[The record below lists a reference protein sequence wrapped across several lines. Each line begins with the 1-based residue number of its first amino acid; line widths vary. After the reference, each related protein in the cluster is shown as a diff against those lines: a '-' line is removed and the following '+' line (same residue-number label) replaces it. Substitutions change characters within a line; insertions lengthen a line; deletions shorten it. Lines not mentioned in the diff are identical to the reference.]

1 VTGESDPALQRVNP
15 SGGGAPAVPSLLARR
30 IGQRIFSRVLTL
42 ARPRGRALTLTPEE
56 VAAALRH
63 LPGFVWLDTSG
74 CCPEADRDGAVSLFA
89 ACPLSVLRGHISDT
103 APLEEALASLAGNGG
118 AVDWGLPLCG
128 LIGAIDYD
136 GSYVFGNYSQLVIYR
151 HQTGEWY
158 GTGDLLSL
166 ARPGEL
172 PAMPQPLEFL
182 PEMPRGEF
190 CRRVERA
197 QEYIT
202 AGDIYQVNLAHR
214 FSAAWPQEADPF
226 AFYLRLREASPAPHA
241 AYLSFDGRTVLSS
254 SPESFLKMS
263 GSVIRTRPVKG
274 TRPRF
279 SDPVADERS
288 LRELITSSKERAEL
302 VMITDLLRS
311 DLGMVCEYGSVRVT
325 GLLQP
330 ETYGQVHHL
339 VSTVQGMLRPDVSHA
354 AALAACFPGGSITG
368 APKKR
373 AREIIRELEPVPRGL
388 YTGAIGFLGAN
399 GESHFSIAIRT
410 VTVEQ
415 DVASFHSGA
424 GIVADSVPEME
435 WEETLHKAAGILAA
449 AHG

>member
-1 VTGESDPALQRVNP
+1 M
-15 SGGGAPAVPSLLARR
+15 
-30 IGQRIFSRVLTL
+30 LTL
-42 ARPRGRALTLTPEE
+42 ARPQRRALTLTPEE
-56 VAAALRH
+56 AAAALRH

-74 CCPEADRDGAVSLFA
+74 CCPEADRDGAVSLLA
-89 ACPLSVLRGHISDT
+89 ACPLRVLRGHISDT
-103 APLEEALASLAGNGG
+103 APLEKALASLAGNGG
-118 AVDWGLPLCG
+118 TVDWGLPLCG
-128 LIGAIDYD
+128 LIGAVDYD
-136 GSYVFGNYSQLVIYR
+136 GRYVFGLYSQVVIYR
-151 HQTGEWY
+151 HRTAEWFE
-158 GTGDLLSL
+158 TGDLLSL
-166 ARPGEL
+166 AQQGEL
-172 PAMPQPLEFL
+172 PAMPHPLEFL
-182 PEMPRGEF
+182 TEIPPEEF
-190 CRRVERA
+190 CRRVEQA
-197 QEYIT
+197 QEYIA

-214 FSAAWPQEADPF
+214 FSAAWPPGVDPF

-241 AYLSFDGRTVLSS
+241 AYLSLDGRTVLSS

-302 VMITDLLRS
+302 VMITDLLRN

-339 VSTVQGMLRPDVSHA
+339 VSTVQGTLRPDISHA
-354 AALAACFPGGSITG
+354 AALASCFPGGSITG

-373 AREIIRELEPVPRGL
+373 AREIIRELEPCPRGL

-410 VTVEQ
+410 VTVEEG
-415 DVASFHSGA
+415 VASFHSGA
-424 GIVADSVPEME
+424 GIVADSVPELE

-449 AHG
+449 ARV